1 MFIDLHAQTQH
12 STVNVIID
20 GVSMAVPASYSVA
33 AALLSIGKNS
43 NRKTAVGGQ
52 QRGPYC
58 MMGVCFECLV
68 EIDGMANRQA
78 CMTQV
83 AQGMVICQQHH
94 LDNHMDND
102 DGQTD
107 AEHQHAH

>member
-1 MFIDLHAQTQH
+1 M
-12 STVNVIID
+12 
-20 GVSMAVPASYSVA
+20 
-33 AALLSIGKNS
+33 LSIGQNS

-83 AQGMVICQQHH
+83 AQGMVICQQHN
-94 LDNHMDND
+94 LDDYKDND

-107 AEHQHAH
+107 KERQHAH